1 MGLTDTQRELEA
13 NKYKYDELIAQAERY
28 GQDATLR
35 EEQAKKEKAEINDKV
50 ADEQKAAALAEIETA
65 QASTRR

>member
-28 GQDATLR
+28 GLDATALR
-35 EEQAKKEKAEINDKV
+35 EEQAKKKK
-50 ADEQKAAALAEIETA
+50 Q
-65 QASTRR
+65 